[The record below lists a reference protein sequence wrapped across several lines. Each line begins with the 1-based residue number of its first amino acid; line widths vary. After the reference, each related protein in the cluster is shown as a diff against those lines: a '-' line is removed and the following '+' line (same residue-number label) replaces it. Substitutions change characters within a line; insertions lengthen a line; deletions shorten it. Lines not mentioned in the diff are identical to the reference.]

1 MSFDFAAAKAVS
13 RQVVHDHLA
22 VSALYHDADTPATPV
37 TVRWHTKQTL
47 AVGAMDGGFDS
58 QFLEGIH
65 RLVFNGHELAVA
77 LGGGPLELQHRGVV
91 AITAPQY
98 NGAMFSLET
107 EEPQDGPQNVYWT
120 VALVKPDQVVAA
132 PA

>member
-1 MSFDFAAAKAVS
+1 MGFDFAAAKATS

-22 VSALYHDADTPATPV
+22 VSALYHDADTPSTEI

-47 AVGAMDGGFDS
+47 TVGAMDGGYDA

-65 RLVFNGHELAVA
+65 RLIFNVDQLAEA
-77 LGGGPLELQHRGVV
+77 FDGTPLELRARGVV
-91 AITAPQY
+91 TIPQY
-98 NGAMFSLET
+98 DNAQFSLEAK
-107 EEPQDGPQNVYWT
+107 EPEDGPKNIYWT
-120 VALVKPDQVVAA
+120 VALVTPDQVVAP